1 MALCF
6 LKAVFFYP
14 AAIARRSGPYTAL
27 QKLFAI
33 RSLCGDAEWSFDGLV
48 FFDELCRLK
57 NFWRCWGTAELCTEG
72 LPVLPFA

>member
-1 MALCF
+1 MGFFGLHFFDWAMALCF

-33 RSLCGDAEWSFDGLV
+33 RSLCGDAEL
-48 FFDELCRLK
+48 R
-57 NFWRCWGTAELCTEG
+57 
-72 LPVLPFA
+72 